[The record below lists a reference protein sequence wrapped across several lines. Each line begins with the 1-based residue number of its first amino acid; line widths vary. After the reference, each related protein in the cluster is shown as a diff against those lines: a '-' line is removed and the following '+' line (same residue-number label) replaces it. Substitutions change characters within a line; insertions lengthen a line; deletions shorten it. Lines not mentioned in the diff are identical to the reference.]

1 MHQSAQADR
10 PQDGSTSAPESR
22 PTGSTP
28 PPGDRLAVSPARV
41 PVHLD
46 RAADEARALLARD
59 GAVVLTGHE
68 NTSDALVV
76 AAAQV
81 VGDRLR
87 ELYPHRVRTSRD
99 GDPVHLHADSFDVVV
114 DLGGAPQRRRHPDE
128 DHVLVQ
134 CARPAPEGGDSFA
147 LDAYAFV
154 DHLATAD
161 PALHDFL
168 TGTDVDLYGAWAGL
182 RGLPAVPRAG
192 RHVEYTRTGRRV
204 VRRTDGAVPL
214 HRDPAADHIH
224 AQLARLGEA
233 VLAAEQ
239 ALPRFRLDEGDIL
252 VLDNYRC
259 WHGRD
264 AHRGERTVRIL
275 TLRSADAHN

>member
-1 MHQSAQADR
+1 MHASTHTRRTR
-10 PQDGSTSAPESR
+10 PASGP
-22 PTGSTP
+22 GITP
-28 PPGDRLAVSPARV
+28 GRV
-41 PVHLD
+41 PHGD
-46 RAADEARALLARD
+46 AGEARELLARD

-68 NTSDALVV
+68 NTPDALVL

-87 ELYPHRVRTSRD
+87 ELYPLRVRTSRS
-99 GDPVHLHADSFDVVV
+99 GSPVHLHADSFDLVV
-114 DLGGAPQRRRHPDE
+114 DIGGVPHRRRHPDE

-154 DHLATAD
+154 DGLATTD
-161 PALHDFL
+161 PALHTFL
-168 TGTDVDLYGAWAGL
+168 TGTDVDLYGAWADV
-182 RGLPAVPRAG
+182 RGLPAVPRIG
-192 RHVEYTRTGRRV
+192 RHVEFTRTGRRV

-214 HRDPAADHIH
+214 HRDPDGDHVR
-224 AQLARLGEA
+224 AQLARLTDA
-233 VLAAEQ
+233 VHDIEPP
-239 ALPRFRLDEGDIL
+239 LPRFRLDEGDIL

-264 AHRGERTVRIL
+264 GHTGERTVRIL
-275 TLRSADAHN
+275 TARSADAD

>member
-1 MHQSAQADR
+1 MQA
-10 PQDGSTSAPESR
+10 APHVNRSLEDSSHVA
-22 PTGSTP
+22 PS
-28 PPGDRLAVSPARV
+28 RV
-41 PVHLD
+41 PLG
-46 RAADEARALLARD
+46 RASEEARALLDRD
-59 GAVVLTGHE
+59 GAVILTGHE

-99 GDPVHLHADSFDVVV
+99 GDAVHLHADSFDVVV
-114 DLGGAPQRRRHPDE
+114 SMGGVPQRRRDPDE
-128 DHVLVQ
+128 DHVLIQ

-147 LDAYAFV
+147 LDAYGFV
-154 DHLATAD
+154 DGLASAD

-168 TGTDVDLYGAWAGL
+168 TGTDVDLYGAWAGV

-192 RHVEYTRTGRRV
+192 RHVEYTRTGRRI

-214 HRDPAADHIH
+214 HRDPDTDRVHD
-224 AQLARLGEA
+224 QLARFREA
-233 VLAAEQ
+233 VLDAE
-239 ALPRFRLDEGDIL
+239 ASLPRFRLDEGDIL
-252 VLDNYRC
+252 ILDNYRC
-259 WHGRD
+259 WHGRE

-275 TLRSADAHN
+275 TLRSADAR